1 MEPVDL
7 FHRYIPEYVLGFLPA
22 NVARE
27 NRVVPLEED
36 QAGALFV
43 AMDDPDDRDTVEKL
57 RFILNRCVRAVRATP
72 AGIDYAI
79 RRYYDNAP

>member
-7 FHRYIPEYVLGFLPA
+7 FRRYIPEYVLGFLPA
-22 NVARE
+22 SVARE

-36 QAGALFV
+36 QTGTLFV
-43 AMDDPDDRDTVEKL
+43 AMEDPDDQDTVEKL
-57 RFILNRCVRAVRATP
+57 RFILNRSVRAVLATP

-79 RRYYDNAP
+79 QRYYDAAP